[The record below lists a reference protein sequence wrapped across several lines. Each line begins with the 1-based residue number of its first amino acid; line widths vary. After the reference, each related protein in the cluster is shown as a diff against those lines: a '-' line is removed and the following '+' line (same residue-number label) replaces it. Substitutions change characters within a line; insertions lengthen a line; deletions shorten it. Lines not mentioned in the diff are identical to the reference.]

1 MNVFYRI
8 QHNGEEI
15 AVADSIDQAKAIVR
29 DSRPGAY
36 DILEVCE
43 DPITRGHLVARSWG
57 HVIHPDDGQVILDS
71 GEWTPREPLS

>member
-15 AVADSIDQAKAIVR
+15 AAADSIEQAKAIIR

-36 DILEVCE
+36 DILEVRD
-43 DPITRGHLVARSWG
+43 DPRLQGRPVARTWG
-57 HVIHPDDGQVILDS
+57 QMIHPDDGQVVVDS
-71 GEWTPREPLS
+71 REPTVQEARR